1 MVWEFT
7 WHFSCLCFT
16 PSQCHTEEVWVQF
29 WLWLWFHSLLKQSK
43 ILQSKWKKKYQITFF
58 QPIFKIVYDN
68 LILQDITVG
77 SFSNVFEEVAKISK
91 NPDMMKIAERFFTHY
106 DFVTAFQNASEGK
119 IVMGEGRR
127 MLEYNQRKKFTN
139 E

>member
-1 MVWEFT
+1 MAFFLFMLYTITMSYRGSLSSVLTVTLIPQPVET
-7 WHFSCLCFT
+7 IKDLAIKM
-16 PSQCHTEEVWVQF
+16 EKEV
-29 WLWLWFHSLLKQSK
+29 LN
-43 ILQSKWKKKYQITFF
+43 YF
-58 QPIFKIVYDN
+58 QPISKIVFDN

-91 NPDMMKIAERFFTHY
+91 NPDMMKIAERFFTNY
-106 DFVTAFQNASEGK
+106 DFATAFQNASEGK